1 MPYIDQGTLGQW
13 LSSNPKPWEVQFVFR
28 QLVQVRSHLC
38 LEERAHTIL
47 TRQPFFSLHFTQGL
61 AFMHDHGI
69 IHRDIKM
76 DNILMTA
83 DSRPVI
89 CDFGISISHDESG
102 SASTGS
108 TRDERT
114 TGGGYSPAGTE
125 GYIAPEVLCGKR
137 ATPAADMWAIGVL
150 LCKVRE

>member
-1 MPYIDQGTLGQW
+1 
-13 LSSNPKPWEVQFVFR
+13 
-28 QLVQVRSHLC
+28 
-38 LEERAHTIL
+38 
-47 TRQPFFSLHFTQGL
+47 
-61 AFMHDHGI
+61 MHDHGI
-69 IHRDIKM
+69 VHRDIKM

-83 DSRPVI
+83 DTRPVI

-114 TGGGYSPAGTE
+114 TGGGYAPAGTE

-150 LCKVRE
+150 LCKVRATHLNLFQHERAGMIIADCCVNSFAGLLRM